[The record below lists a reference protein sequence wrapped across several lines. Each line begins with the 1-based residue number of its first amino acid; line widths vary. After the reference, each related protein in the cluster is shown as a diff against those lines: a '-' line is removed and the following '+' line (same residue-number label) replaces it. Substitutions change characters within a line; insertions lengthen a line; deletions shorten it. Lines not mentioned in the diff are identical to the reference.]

1 MKSLLIALVASILLD
16 APITTAPREGNQNL
30 YTRDAIISEETA
42 PEEYTVIDSDGEVW
56 AFAGGNYES
65 GEAVTLI
72 MSDNGTVS
80 IYDDEIVHVCR

>member
-1 MKSLLIALVASILLD
+1 MKTGIIAL
-16 APITTAPREGNQNL
+16 TTALLFGAPGAHRVPAEISNL
-30 YTRDAIISEETA
+30 YTRDAIISEEPA
-42 PEEYTVIDSDGEVW
+42 PEEYTVIDSEGEVW

-72 MSDNGTVS
+72 MSDSGTVS